1 MSPLDRAEL
10 AVRDAEQEAVLVL
23 GGLAGRVHRALR
35 FLPPEVAADLAREVE
50 RARAALAA
58 IREARADLG
67 RVVVVVATQ
76 ASDFMSAAAEQ
87 EEQEREQLHAPTRAT
102 CAICAAAPAVMEVQ
116 ARRHPRDYSPPWVPA
131 CRACGEAVYR
141 GEG

>member
-35 FLPPEVAADLAREVE
+35 FLPPEIAADLAREVE

-67 RVVVVVATQ
+67 RVLVAVATQ
-76 ASDFMSAAAEQ
+76 ASDFMSAAAEE
-87 EEQEREQLHAPTRAT
+87 EEQERPAT